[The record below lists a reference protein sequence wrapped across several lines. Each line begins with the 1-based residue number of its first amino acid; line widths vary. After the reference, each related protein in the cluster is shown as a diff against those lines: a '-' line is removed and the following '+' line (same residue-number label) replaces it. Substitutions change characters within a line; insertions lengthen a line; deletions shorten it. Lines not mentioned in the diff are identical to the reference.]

1 MAASTPKSL
10 IDPRERKS
18 KVLRAS
24 AITATRL
31 VTLPV
36 TAEADAVLD
45 LVLTREEVIAEMIET
60 AAVAHQDL
68 ALTKEEIDTVEMIEI
83 EEMVITE
90 IEITIEKTDVILV
103 ALDLTRES
111 AEEAE
116 KEKDME
122 EEVEI
127 VRKENRDH
135 LSNVDLRSAR
145 ENNAEL
151 AEAAVSIVARE
162 EDLPRLVVMREKP
175 EINLPLTAKP
185 KSRDLRKVTKLKKIA
200 KSSPEKNPGNSAKK
214 SSKLLRKTE
223 TEFE

>member
-1 MAASTPKSL
+1 M
-10 IDPRERKS
+10 
-18 KVLRAS
+18 
-24 AITATRL
+24 
-31 VTLPV
+31 

-45 LVLTREEVIAEMIET
+45 LVLMREEVIAEMIET
-60 AAVAHQDL
+60 AAGAHQDL
-68 ALTKEEIDTVEMIEI
+68 ALTKEEIDTVEMTEI

-135 LSNVDLRSAR
+135 LSNADLRSAR
-145 ENNAEL
+145 ENNVEL

-162 EDLPRLVVMREKP
+162 EDLSRLVVMREKP
-175 EINLPLTAKP
+175 EINVSFL
-185 KSRDLRKVTKLKKIA
+185 I
-200 KSSPEKNPGNSAKK
+200 SP
-214 SSKLLRKTE
+214 
-223 TEFE
+223 

>member
-1 MAASTPKSL
+1 M
-10 IDPRERKS
+10 
-18 KVLRAS
+18 
-24 AITATRL
+24 
-31 VTLPV
+31 

-122 EEVEI
+122 EEAEI

-135 LSNVDLRSAR
+135 LSNADLRSAR

-175 EINLPLTAKP
+175 EINVSFL
-185 KSRDLRKVTKLKKIA
+185 I
-200 KSSPEKNPGNSAKK
+200 SP
-214 SSKLLRKTE
+214 
-223 TEFE
+223 

>member
-1 MAASTPKSL
+1 
-10 IDPRERKS
+10 
-18 KVLRAS
+18 
-24 AITATRL
+24 L

-68 ALTKEEIDTVEMIEI
+68 ALTKEEIDTVEMTEI

-135 LSNVDLRSAR
+135 LSNADLRSAR
-145 ENNAEL
+145 ENNVEL

-175 EINLPLTAKP
+175 EINVSFL
-185 KSRDLRKVTKLKKIA
+185 I
-200 KSSPEKNPGNSAKK
+200 SP
-214 SSKLLRKTE
+214 
-223 TEFE
+223 

>member
-1 MAASTPKSL
+1 M
-10 IDPRERKS
+10 
-18 KVLRAS
+18 
-24 AITATRL
+24 

-68 ALTKEEIDTVEMIEI
+68 ALTKEEIDTVEMTEI

-135 LSNVDLRSAR
+135 LSNADLRSAR
-145 ENNAEL
+145 ENNVEL

-175 EINLPLTAKP
+175 EINVSFL
-185 KSRDLRKVTKLKKIA
+185 I
-200 KSSPEKNPGNSAKK
+200 SP
-214 SSKLLRKTE
+214 
-223 TEFE
+223 